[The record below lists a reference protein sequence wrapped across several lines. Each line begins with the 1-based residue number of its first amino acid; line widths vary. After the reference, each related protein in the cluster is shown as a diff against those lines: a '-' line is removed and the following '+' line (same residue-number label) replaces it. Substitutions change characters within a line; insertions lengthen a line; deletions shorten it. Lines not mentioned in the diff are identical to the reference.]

1 MSNWTVAKVYVYMVA
16 LITFIVVLFNFIQL
30 VRSIPEYLFDVSYSY
45 KMSYMDARNELYMR
59 KYGKYPDT
67 KETPEFSEEEIKK
80 LIDERYQEDINR
92 QKSYTLK
99 NIVTNGVSFLVLL
112 PIHIFYFRLARKS
125 EA

>member
-30 VRSIPEYLFDVSYSY
+30 VRSIPEYLFDVSYSF

-67 KETPEFSEEEIKK
+67 KETLEFSEEEIKK